1 MPRADWAWSMSD
13 AAPKIASNKN
23 NSMGLSFQEI
33 QKYDLYQLRAKM
45 DEYGIFDSMKKA
57 KEAYKA
63 CEELMAKLVK
73 VLLDPKAKRVVVDSQ
88 EDKAKISSISVDSS
102 SELKSTLSGKADA
115 VSGDSAHSGA
125 SEATAASAT
134 SATPKVRRGDEIN
147 LENVPSLSLYELR
160 QELERRGAFGDFL
173 SKKKKITFNNML
185 NVMQSILLEE
195 KEARD
200 AKRAEA
206 LWEKPE
212 DIKARLAKAKA
223 DRKAEALERSRIRQ
237 MKRKKEEEERKKV
250 EEEQKKEDDK
260 AALVKE
266 TPEVGEEVTQ

>member
-1 MPRADWAWSMSD
+1 
-13 AAPKIASNKN
+13 
-23 NSMGLSFQEI
+23 
-33 QKYDLYQLRAKM
+33 
-45 DEYGIFDSMKKA
+45 
-57 KEAYKA
+57 
-63 CEELMAKLVK
+63 
-73 VLLDPKAKRVVVDSQ
+73 
-88 EDKAKISSISVDSS
+88 
-102 SELKSTLSGKADA
+102 
-115 VSGDSAHSGA
+115 
-125 SEATAASAT
+125 
-134 SATPKVRRGDEIN
+134 
-147 LENVPSLSLYELR
+147 
-160 QELERRGAFGDFL
+160 
-173 SKKKKITFNNML
+173 ML

-195 KEARD
+195 KEALD